1 MKRIKIKFRR
11 RKCGKDHTA
20 IECITD
26 FEAFLDNICCY
37 FIEPKE
43 DNDYF
48 HPLWGIFTPH
58 IHHNMYQVQL
68 IFVNCQYFIFT
79 MGYDN
84 YFNIICPKESLRKRQ
99 FSIPIF
105 FNVWTSKRFYVWCY
119 IVWKVNFKRISQEEK
134 QLWSNNNVY
143 IFFHNKVWFNS

>member
-48 HPLWGIFTPH
+48 HPL
-58 IHHNMYQVQL
+58 
-68 IFVNCQYFIFT
+68 
-79 MGYDN
+79 
-84 YFNIICPKESLRKRQ
+84 
-99 FSIPIF
+99 
-105 FNVWTSKRFYVWCY
+105 
-119 IVWKVNFKRISQEEK
+119 
-134 QLWSNNNVY
+134 
-143 IFFHNKVWFNS
+143 